1 MRLYFIDNMKAIGII
16 LVVLGH
22 AKWLNEDIVKFIYSF
37 HMPLFFF
44 LSGYLA
50 CAIPVSTRSNL
61 IAVTKRLLIP
71 FVFFFLLSYILWLP
85 LSLFG
90 AGQASQILWYGPII
104 DFIFSYSTSFHI
116 NGVLWFFPS
125 LIVVVLI
132 DRLILCRLHNLL
144 ALAISLVVSVFFVFE
159 FSTWK
164 IALVW
169 SIDTALVALF
179 FYMLGKTVS
188 KYGFFINEVVS
199 FKSTSII
206 AIFTGASLF
215 ILMNLSDGKLDLRSL
230 AFGDIP
236 LFYYVNAILGICLVF
251 CLSYMLP
258 QNKML
263 TVIAMSTLTIF
274 PIHSILF
281 RFLTKFETSL
291 MIHFNDVFIALL
303 PLINT
308 VVAII
313 TCLLIHHLL
322 SKYLPW
328 SIGLSHKKSKM

>member
-50 CAIPVSTRSNL
+50 SVIPVSTKENL
-61 IAVTKRLLIP
+61 TAVSKRLLIP
-71 FVFFFLLSYILWLP
+71 FVFFFLISYILWLP
-85 LSLFG
+85 LHLFG
-90 AGQASQILWYGPII
+90 SGQASQIPWYAPVI
-104 DFIFSYSTSFHI
+104 DFIYSYSTSFHI

-125 LIVVVLI
+125 LITVVLI
-132 DRLILCRLHNLL
+132 DRLILCKLHNLL
-144 ALAISLVVSVFFVFE
+144 ALAISLVVSAFVVFE
-159 FSTWK
+159 FSRWD

-169 SIDTALVALF
+169 SIDTALVALLF
-179 FYMLGKTVS
+179 FMLGKTIS
-188 KYGFFINEVVS
+188 KYGFCMHNIVS
-199 FKSTSII
+199 VKSTSII
-206 AIFTGASLF
+206 ALCTGLLLF
-215 ILMNLSDGKLDLRSL
+215 FLMDLNEGKLDLRSL
-230 AFGDIP
+230 AFGEIP
-236 LFYYVNAILGICLVF
+236 VLYYANAILGICFVF
-251 CLSYMLP
+251 CLSYLLP

-263 TVIAMSTLTIF
+263 TTIAMSTLTIF

-291 MIHFNDVFIALL
+291 IMHFNDVFIALL

-308 VVAII
+308 VVAILI
-313 TCLLIHHLL
+313 CLLIHRLL